1 MVAERERSHQKKD
14 WERRADKGAQMNEKK
29 TIFVP
34 KFLKMNTGTILL
46 LFVFAYFIGLL
57 VISYITS
64 RNADNQSFFIGNKKS
79 KWWLVAFGMIGTSLS
94 GVTFISVPGT
104 VGKMTAGDYP
114 FGGFEYYMLV
124 IGFFIG
130 YFIVAFVLLPLYY
143 KMNLTSIYTYLGRRF
158 NVEAHKIGSLFF
170 IISRSIGATA
180 RLFLVVNVL
189 QIFLLEGLGIPFWV
203 TAAVILLMVLLYT
216 FEGGVKTIVITDTLQ
231 TSFMIISLIGCIVY
245 ILSNLN
251 LSAAEAYTVLAANDY
266 THFINFDLNSKT
278 FFLKTILGGM
288 FITIAMT
295 GLDQEMMQKNISVDN
310 LHNSKKNM
318 LTFAVTLLVVN
329 LAFLFLGGLL
339 YLFSMENGAEYGQI
353 VNMVNGQESIS
364 NVFGFKDPATGVIN
378 NMMGDDLFPALSLQG
393 YFPLFI
399 AVIFIIGL
407 ISALFPSADGALTAV
422 TSSYCV
428 DLLNMNEN
436 QEKTEKEKKRLRMK
450 VHLVFTVIFFVLI
463 MVFKAINDKSIV
475 YLIMEVAGYTY
486 GPLLGLFAFGILT
499 KFQIVKK
506 YGILVVTL
514 VSPVLTYFLNYVVTH
529 NSAYKIGVELIII
542 NGLLT
547 FIGLWLIRS
556 KGFKVVK

>member
-1 MVAERERSHQKKD
+1 MS
-14 WERRADKGAQMNEKK
+14 
-29 TIFVP
+29 
-34 KFLKMNTGTILL
+34 TGTILL

-104 VGKMTAGDYP
+104 VGKMTSGDYP

-203 TAAVILLMVLLYT
+203 TAAVILIMVLLYT

-231 TSFMIISLIGCIVY
+231 TSFMIISLIGCIIF
-245 ILSNLN
+245 ILTNLN
-251 LSAAEAYTVLAANDY
+251 LSAGEAYTVLAEKNY
-266 THFINFDLNSKT
+266 THFINFDVNSKT

-318 LTFAVTLLVVN
+318 LTFAVTLLIVN

-339 YLFSMENGAEYGQI
+339 YLFSLENGAEYSKI
-353 VNMVNGQESIS
+353 VNIVNGQESIT
-364 NVFGFKDPATGVIN
+364 NVFGFKDAATGAIN
-378 NMMGDDLFPALSLQG
+378 NIMGDDLFPALSLGG

-399 AVIFIIGL
+399 SVIFIIGL

-422 TSSYCV
+422 TSSYCM
-428 DLLNMNEN
+428 DLLGMNEN
-436 QEKTEKEKKRLRMK
+436 KTKTEKEKKRLRMK
-450 VHLVFTVIFFVLI
+450 IHLIFTVVFFILI
-463 MVFKAINDKSIV
+463 MIFKAINDKSIV

-506 YGILVVTL
+506 YGILIVTL
-514 VSPVLTYFLNYVVTH
+514 ISPVLTYFINYFVTH
-529 NSAYKIGVELIII
+529 NSDYKIGVELIII
-542 NGLLT
+542 NGLIT
-547 FIGLWLIRS
+547 FIGLWLIR
-556 KGFKVVK
+556 KKYNVKLEKV